1 MTKSFDQSALAA
13 AGATTRAASE
23 RPVIV
28 RIAPALV
35 RLFPDAVSRVDV
47 LAPNVGK
54 LIDELE
60 KRWPGMRDRICD
72 SRPAIR
78 RHMNIFVDGR
88 RASLATELKPGVDV
102 FILTAISGG

>member
-1 MTKSFDQSALAA
+1 MTESFDESAPAA

-23 RPVIV
+23 RPVVV

-47 LAPNVGK
+47 FAPDVGK

-60 KRWPGMRDRICD
+60 IRWPGMRDRICD

-88 RASLATELKPGVDV
+88 RASLATELKPGADV

>member
-1 MTKSFDQSALAA
+1 MNGRLDQSARGAA
-13 AGATTRAASE
+13 EDTAREASQA
-23 RPVIV
+23 PAIV

-35 RLFPDAVSRVDV
+35 RLFPDAVSRIEVFAPDV
-47 LAPNVGK
+47 SK

-60 KRWPGMRDRICD
+60 ERWPGMRDRICD

-88 RASLATELKPGVDV
+88 RASLATEIRPGADV

>member
-1 MTKSFDQSALAA
+1 MNGRLDNAA
-13 AGATTRAASE
+13 AVDTESE
-23 RPVIV
+23 PSDAPAIV

-35 RLFPDAVSRVDV
+35 RLFPDAVSRIESFAPDV
-47 LAPNVGK
+47 SK

-60 KRWPGMRDRICD
+60 ARWPGMRDRICD

-88 RASLATELKPGVDV
+88 RASLATAIEPGADV
-102 FILTAISGG
+102 FVLTAISGG